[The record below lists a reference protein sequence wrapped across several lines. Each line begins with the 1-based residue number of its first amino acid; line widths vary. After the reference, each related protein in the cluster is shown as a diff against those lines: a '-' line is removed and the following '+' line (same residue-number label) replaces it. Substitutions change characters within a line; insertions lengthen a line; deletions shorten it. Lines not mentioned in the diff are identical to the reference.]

1 MVGAT
6 GKVTFLDGPPGT
18 PLGAGGTDFRT
29 EEVPL
34 PPGSLLALYTDGLIE
49 ARYRDLDQGLEQLAR
64 ALGQPA
70 RPLEQLC
77 DEILERLLPH
87 GPAGRRGG
95 APGPHGRPVGPRPGQ
110 TPRHQASP
118 SSSSRSKVSAASG
131 SAPPS
136 VSGSSAQMTFPRSV

>member
-64 ALGQPA
+64 ALGQP
-70 RPLEQLC
+70 QLG
-77 DEILERLLPH
+77 H
-87 GPAGRRGG
+87 W
-95 APGPHGRPVGPRPGQ
+95 
-110 TPRHQASP
+110 
-118 SSSSRSKVSAASG
+118 SSCATRSWSG
-131 SAPPS
+131 SCRMAPQDDVAVLLARTVVP
-136 VSGSSAQMTFPRSV
+136 